1 MLVATPETFLAVRR
15 RAEREEHCAPAA
27 ALTTKARQPFQA
39 ARTVRPPHFPL
50 QPKGRAMKRLKYNRR
65 FVNVVVGFGKKR

>member
-1 MLVATPETFLAVRR
+1 MWGLSPVLHR
-15 RAEREEHCAPAA
+15 H
-27 ALTTKARQPFQA
+27 ALPGC
-39 ARTVRPPHFPL
+39 HM

>member
-1 MLVATPETFLAVRR
+1 MWHGRLGSRR
-15 RAEREEHCAPAA
+15 CHERGCSSWKRFARPCSCLSVWGLSPVLHRH
-27 ALTTKARQPFQA
+27 ALPGC
-39 ARTVRPPHFPL
+39 HM